1 MNTATNNTKAIKDW
15 DEFSE
20 FHIVNSTNILI
31 SELKH
36 KSNIVIVD
44 VGANSG
50 TFFDRLNK
58 NLNIKKAILF
68 EPHPQLFAYL
78 QDKYKDN
85 DKIII
90 ENIALSDSIRNYNLD
105 TSAFN
110 WNIENNYNDG
120 SVDPLFN
127 LGLSKISYNN
137 DGILQ
142 TNTFDNLRKKYNLDK
157 IDLIKIDTET
167 EDLLVLKGFTQTVKE
182 LKDKPIIE
190 LENNWRE
197 RYFFDESQKI
207 LNDFCQIN
215 NYIND
220 VDLNASGDYYLYPEK
235 IDSSASNIKHPITIV
250 TGLWDLGRG
259 SIDGWAKRDFQ
270 QYKNKFFEL
279 LETNMPLCIWIPRNL
294 EEEVLKI
301 RGNKPTKIYFK
312 ELEDFKTWFPF
323 WDRLQEIRTNP
334 NWANFAGWL
343 PESPQAALEYY
354 NPMMMCKMFMVN
366 DSALTNPFNSE
377 YFYWVDGG
385 LTSTVS
391 AGYFT
396 DNVLNNLES
405 YTDSTQKITFIT
417 YPYDSNDEIHGFE
430 RKKMAEYCSVGFVN
444 KISRGGFWGGAKE
457 QIHQLNTLYYPI
469 LENTIKQGYMGAD
482 ECLFTIL
489 TYKYPELI
497 KPFEI
502 DGNGLVWPFFEMLAY
517 FKPSEDTKKSFSKL
531 KTNLYVVGFNSPKQF
546 RHLLESFKDGDS
558 NFLTKTNKYF
568 LNNSTDRTT
577 DDEYTQIC
585 NEYGFEETKKDNIGI
600 CGGRQWCAEHFD
612 QSDADYYIFF
622 EDDMLLHTP
631 NDTHCYNGFRNYT
644 HNLYEKT
651 LKIIHDEGYDY
662 LKLNFT
668 EVYGDN
674 ATQWS
679 WYNIP
684 QNVREQ
690 YFPKNCKLPIQGLD
704 PNAPRTK
711 FSHIKRSDDL
721 TYIEGEIHYCNWPL
735 WFSRRGNQKVF
746 LDTKWAYPME
756 QTWMSNVFQ
765 IQQQGLINAA
775 ILMLSPINHDRI
787 YYYPGQERREN

>member
-1 MNTATNNTKAIKDW
+1 MVTDNNKAIKDW

-31 SELKH
+31 DKLKH
-36 KSNIVIVD
+36 KDSVVIVD

-58 NLNIKKAILF
+58 NLNIEKAILF
-68 EPHPQLFAYL
+68 EPHPHLFAYL

-85 DKIII
+85 DKIIV

-105 TSAFN
+105 TTAFN
-110 WNIENNYNDG
+110 WNIENNYNNG
-120 SVDPLFN
+120 SVDSLFN
-127 LGLSKISYNN
+127 LGLSKVIYNN
-137 DGILQ
+137 DGILS

-190 LENNWRE
+190 LENNWKE
-197 RYFFDESQKI
+197 RYSFDESQRI
-207 LNDFCQIN
+207 LNEFCETNDYIN
-215 NYIND
+215 NI
-220 VDLNASGDYYLYPEK
+220 DLNVSGDYYLYPENLNTL
-235 IDSSASNIKHPITIV
+235 SSQTSNPITIV

-259 SIDGWAKRDFQ
+259 QIDGWAKRDFQ
-270 QYKNKFFEL
+270 QYKDRFFEL
-279 LETNMPLCIWIPRNL
+279 LQTDIHMVIWIPCEL
-294 EEEVLKI
+294 EAEVRSI
-301 RGNKPTKIYFK
+301 RGNKPTQIYFK

-323 WDRLQEIRTNP
+323 WDKLQSIRTNP
-334 NWANFAGWL
+334 DWYNIAGWL

-366 DSALTNPFNSE
+366 DTAIMNPFNSE
-377 YFYWVDGG
+377 YFYWIDGG
-385 LTSTVS
+385 LTSTVNQ
-391 AGYFT
+391 GYFT
-396 DNVLNNLES
+396 RHNVLNKLDEYSES
-405 YTDSTQKITFIT
+405 IKKITFLA
-417 YPYDSNDEIHGFE
+417 YPYDANNEIHGFE
-430 RKKMAEYCSVGFVN
+430 RNKMAEYCGVDFVN
-444 KISRGGFWGGAKE
+444 KISRGGFWGGKKD

-469 LENTIKQGYMGAD
+469 LENTIKAGYMGAD

-489 TYKYPELI
+489 TYKHPELI

-502 DGNGLVWPFFEMLAY
+502 GGDGLVWPFFEMLNNFEAPISTT
-517 FKPSEDTKKSFSKL
+517 KPFSKL
-531 KTNLYVVGFNSPKQF
+531 KTNLYVVGYNSPKQF
-546 RHLLESFKDGDS
+546 RHLLESFKHGDS
-558 NFLTKTNKYF
+558 NFLTRTNKYF

-577 DDEYTQIC
+577 DNEYSQIC
-585 NEYGFEETKKDNIGI
+585 NEYGFEETKKNNIGI

-622 EDDMLLHTP
+622 EDDMLLHSP
-631 NDTHCYNGFRNYT
+631 NDTHCYNGFRNYV

-651 LKIIHDEGYDY
+651 LKIIHNENYDY

-679 WYNIP
+679 WYNVP
-684 QNVREQ
+684 QHIREQ
-690 YFPKNCKLPIQGLD
+690 YFPEKTKLPVQGLD
-704 PNAPRTK
+704 PDAPKTK
-711 FSHIKRSDDL
+711 FSYIKKYDDIS
-721 TYIEGEIHYCNWPL
+721 YIEGEVHYCNWPL
-735 WFSRRGNQKVF
+735 WFSRTGNAKVF
-746 LDTKWAYPME
+746 LDTKWAHPME

-765 IQQQGLINAA
+765 MQQNGLIHAA
-775 ILMLSPINHDRI
+775 ILLLSPINHDRI